1 MTVLILTGEEDVTAD
16 MVVVHLNG
24 SGVPV
29 VRLDPADL
37 TDGVSLSAE
46 YVHGRFRGH
55 LSTGGRLVSIGGLRS
70 VWVRRP
76 GTPAGHAPHPSA
88 WLTEEASQA
97 LYGILRGCDARWM
110 NHPDAAR
117 QARHKPWQLR
127 LAQHCGLPVPATVI
141 TTFPRAAREFAE
153 RFPDLVVKPVSGAHP
168 QDPPRAVPTSRV
180 APDTDFSA
188 VAFGPT
194 LLQRRIAKRA
204 DIRLTAVGETLL
216 AARKTVR
223 PDADP
228 EEVDVRFAAPGR
240 RGSRSRSRRAPP
252 TPYAPICAGPNW
264 RTELSTSP
272 RTPTGRGGSWSAISR
287 GSSGSWRWRRD
298 SRSPGRSPSGCPVPF
313 PRSPC
318 SWTRRAARSG
328 DRPAARWSVRP
339 RSGQQGGAL
348 PAVARG
354 LRAVEAGAVTGR
366 LRGPHDQLQFPAHAF
381 GFAAHLCGHVALLR
395 DESVVDGGILEH
407 PSTRLSARRPRC
419 GTRLQSLGGR
429 TPEGEFP
436 GTTGYRRDAA
446 EVRRTSDAAG

>member
-1 MTVLILTGEEDVTAD
+1 MTVLILTCEEDVTAD

-37 TDGVSLSAE
+37 TGGVSLSGE

-55 LSTGGRLVSIGGLRS
+55 LSVGGRLVGICGLRS

-76 GTPAGHAPHPSA
+76 GTPAGRAAQPSA

-97 LYGILRGCDARWM
+97 LYGMLRGGDARWM

-127 LAQHCGLPVPATVI
+127 LAQRCGLPVPATVI

-194 LLQRRIAKRA
+194 LLQRRIVKRA
-204 DIRLTAVGETLL
+204 DIRLTAVGERLL
-216 AARKTVR
+216 AARKATR

-228 EEVDVRFAAPGR
+228 EEVDVRFAAPGSPWEPVEVPARTADAVRDYLR
-240 RGSRSRSRRAPP
+240 RS
-252 TPYAPICAGPNW
+252 
-264 RTELSTSP
+264 ELAYGAFDFAEDADGT
-272 RTPTGRGGSWSAISR
+272 W
-287 GSSGSWRWRRD
+287 WFLE
-298 SRSPGRSPSGCPVPF
+298 CNQ
-313 PRSPC
+313 
-318 SWTRRAARSG
+318 
-328 DRPAARWSVRP
+328 
-339 RSGQQGGAL
+339 SGQFGFVEVETGQPIARTIAEWLSRPL
-348 PAVARG
+348 PDEPAEPA
-354 LRAVEAGAVTGR
+354 EAG
-366 LRGPHDQLQFPAHAF
+366 
-381 GFAAHLCGHVALLR
+381 
-395 DESVVDGGILEH
+395 
-407 PSTRLSARRPRC
+407 ST
-419 GTRLQSLGGR
+419 
-429 TPEGEFP
+429 
-436 GTTGYRRDAA
+436 
-446 EVRRTSDAAG
+446 VR

>member
-1 MTVLILTGEEDVTAD
+1 MTVLILTSEEDVTAD

-37 TDGVSLSAE
+37 TGGVSLSGE

-55 LSTGGRLVSIGGLRS
+55 LSTGGRLVSLGGLRS

-76 GTPAGHAPHPSA
+76 GTPAGHAAQPSA

-97 LYGILRGCDARWM
+97 LYGMLRGCDARWM

-127 LAQHCGLPVPATVI
+127 LAQRCGLPVPATVI

-204 DIRLTAVGETLL
+204 DIRLTVVGERLL
-216 AARKTVR
+216 AARKATA

-228 EEVDVRFAAPGR
+228 KEVDVRFADPGSPWEPAGVPPR
-240 RGSRSRSRRAPP
+240 IADAVRTYLRRA
-252 TPYAPICAGPNW
+252 
-264 RTELSTSP
+264 ELAY
-272 RTPTGRGGSWSAISR
+272 GAFDFAE
-287 GSSGSWRWRRD
+287 D
-298 SRSPGRSPSGCPVPF
+298 SDGTWWFLECNQ
-313 PRSPC
+313 
-318 SWTRRAARSG
+318 
-328 DRPAARWSVRP
+328 
-339 RSGQQGGAL
+339 SGQFGFVEVETGQ
-348 PAVARG
+348 PIARAIAEWLSRPIPDG
-354 LRAVEAGAVTGR
+354 PSKLDEAG
-366 LRGPHDQLQFPAHAF
+366 
-381 GFAAHLCGHVALLR
+381 
-395 DESVVDGGILEH
+395 
-407 PSTRLSARRPRC
+407 ST
-419 GTRLQSLGGR
+419 
-429 TPEGEFP
+429 
-436 GTTGYRRDAA
+436 
-446 EVRRTSDAAG
+446 VR